1 MKTHYHFL
9 MSGHNH
15 ISGIIE
21 KVKDTIVRSGHTNK
35 TQMPRF
41 VYFMADQIPPN
52 LPKNGSVAIIGLRPI
67 LFPVRKPMTE
77 PKIQNPKNSAP
88 KSRLPDWLKVTMPG
102 GPRYIELQNLMR
114 GQQLHTV
121 CEEAHCPII
130 GECWSRC
137 TATFMI
143 LGDICT
149 RRCHYCAVTTGR
161 PVGIDLNEPKRLAET
176 VQAMGLRYC
185 VVTSVNR
192 DDLPDGVAYIF
203 SACISKIREVNPD
216 CRVEVLIPD
225 FAGSSDSLRRVIE
238 AEPAVLN
245 HNIESTVRVF
255 PKVRPKGNYQL
266 SLELLA
272 KAKEIDPLM
281 VTKSGII
288 VGMGETVE
296 EVIQTMA
303 DLRSVDCDL
312 LTVGQYLRPSAKHHP
327 IDRFYTPA
335 EFEEIRQAG
344 LTMGFKH
351 VASGPLVRSSYHADE
366 QHDAA
371 FITGSD

>member
-1 MKTHYHFL
+1 
-9 MSGHNH
+9 
-15 ISGIIE
+15 
-21 KVKDTIVRSGHTNK
+21 
-35 TQMPRF
+35 
-41 VYFMADQIPPN
+41 
-52 LPKNGSVAIIGLRPI
+52 
-67 LFPVRKPMTE
+67 MTE
-77 PKIQNPKNSAP
+77 PQIQNPKNAAP
-88 KSRLPDWLKVTMPG
+88 RSRLPDWLKVTMPG

-114 GQQLHTV
+114 DQQLHTV
-121 CEEAHCPII
+121 CEEAHCPNI
-130 GECWSRC
+130 GECWSRG

-192 DDLPDGVAYIF
+192 DDLPDGGAYIF

-255 PKVRPKGNYQL
+255 PKVRPKGSYQL

-296 EVIQTMA
+296 EVTQTMA

-312 LTVGQYLRPSAKHHP
+312 LTVGQYLRPSTKHHP

-335 EFEEIRQAG
+335 EFEEIRQVG
-344 LTMGFKH
+344 LRMGFKH

-371 FITGSD
+371 FIAGSD